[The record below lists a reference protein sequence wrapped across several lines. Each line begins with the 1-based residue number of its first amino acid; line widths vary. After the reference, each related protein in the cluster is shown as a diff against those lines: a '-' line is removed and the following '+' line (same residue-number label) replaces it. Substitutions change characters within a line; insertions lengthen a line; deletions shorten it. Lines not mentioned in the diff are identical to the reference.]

1 MKMSPEVV
9 EEDVPED
16 VEQSIEE
23 DSAMQQL
30 VKTVLAQKPFNMNW
44 IVPK

>member
-23 DSAMQQL
+23 DSAIEEL
-30 VKTVLAQKPFNMNW
+30 VKTVSAMKPLN
-44 IVPK
+44 IY